1 MPTLFLGKLK
11 LLSAWLQLELGAL
24 VGLDLDWLDL
34 AGLDLV
40 GLDHLVGLAQLRWLP
55 CTPSC
60 DFSL

>member
-11 LLSAWLQLELGAL
+11 LLSAWLQLELDAL
-24 VGLDLDWLDL
+24 VGLDLDD
-34 AGLDLV
+34 

>member
-11 LLSAWLQLELGAL
+11 LLSAWLQLELDAL
-24 VGLDLDWLDL
+24 VGLDLD
-34 AGLDLV
+34 